1 MYNKYTKR
9 CEQEKKI
16 EQEQKYLTDI
26 IGAAIMM
33 TNPIKIMKY
42 PYCNI
47 FVLSSNLSNYRYNAL
62 LALYAIDRPTNQFD
76 IFNHLYKS
84 ILTPNRVKKNIWNFL
99 FYFCTADTSKNV
111 AFVLFLCYALTN
123 TSYNQNIIV
132 TKGTTYF
139 LVYSLIYNDVQTFFQ
154 LFPAIAC

>member
-1 MYNKYTKR
+1 MYNTSTLRDVNK
-9 CEQEKKI
+9 KKI

-84 ILTPNRVKKNIWNFL
+84 ILTPKRVKKYLEFFI
-99 FYFCTADTSKNV
+99 
-111 AFVLFLCYALTN
+111 LFLYCRYFKECRLCSFSTLR
-123 TSYNQNIIV
+123 THKHFIQLEYHRH
-132 TKGTTYF
+132 KGNYLF
-139 LVYSLIYNDVQTFFQ
+139 SSLFVE
-154 LFPAIAC
+154 L